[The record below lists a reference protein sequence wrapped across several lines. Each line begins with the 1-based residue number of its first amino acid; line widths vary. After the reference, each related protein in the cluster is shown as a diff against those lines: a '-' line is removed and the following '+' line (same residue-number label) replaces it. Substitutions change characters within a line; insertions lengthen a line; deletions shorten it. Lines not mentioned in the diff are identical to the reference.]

1 MCGAMQGNGRWI
13 STDCSLPQPSIC
25 YRSNSLLGL
34 IPLPN
39 SYYITE
45 VRLSWSEARSRCRS
59 FYTDLAILSGIWE
72 NSNAQRLLTPDVPA
86 WIGLSRNTWSWTN
99 LNPSRFRNWLREE
112 TSDPGHDCA
121 LINPSALYRWE
132 EENCSTTLPFL
143 CYSDDDQTTAEVT
156 GRKQILSLELQSD
169 QDINDPAVKE
179 GILQKIQQELQDQ
192 GMEGNVTL
200 TWRLKPDGN
209 VFQKKK
215 SRAQDEL

>member
-1 MCGAMQGNGRWI
+1 MLKVTIHPHINRLLPLIIWLRVTKAM
-13 STDCSLPQPSIC
+13 DDVC
-25 YRSNSLLGL
+25 L

-45 VRLSWSEARSRCRS
+45 VRLSWSKARSRCRS

-143 CYSDDDQTTAEVT
+143 CYSDDDQTTA
-156 GRKQILSLELQSD
+156 G
-169 QDINDPAVKE
+169 
-179 GILQKIQQELQDQ
+179 
-192 GMEGNVTL
+192 TL
-200 TWRLKPDGN
+200 
-209 VFQKKK
+209 
-215 SRAQDEL
+215 